1 MLSKKKNGRA
11 VPRVGRVALALS
23 AALALAPAPLLA
35 ATAFDYLIGN
45 WRGEGHVVFEG
56 GKEERLTCN
65 SYYGEKDSGKQL
77 TLVIRCA
84 NPASGKIEMRGLL
97 NYQDGMLTGTWEERT
112 YNATGTATGSIID
125 NQVHLSFEGAVNGT
139 LTTLVTHDTQS
150 IFIRS
155 RGSGLSTVNITMRRQ

>member
-1 MLSKKKNGRA
+1 MLSNKKYGPA
-11 VPRVGRVALALS
+11 TTRVRRFALALS
-23 AALALAPAPLLA
+23 TAFAITPAPLLA

-45 WRGEGHVVFEG
+45 WRGEGYVVFEG
-56 GKEERLTCN
+56 GKEEQLTCN
-65 SYYGEKDSGKQL
+65 SYYGEKESGKQL

-97 NYQDGMLTGTWEERT
+97 DYQDGMLSGTWEERT

-155 RGSGLSTVNITMRRQ
+155 RGSGLSTVNIIMRRQ